1 MSFGQQTNLDTLAR
15 PTQTFVTVPAPAKI
29 NLYLHVTGKRADG
42 YHELDS
48 LIVFTALHDVITVA
62 PHGSLTFHQR
72 GPFGNSLIDEP
83 NNNLVLRAAHML
95 ANLAGI
101 PAKARIGLYK
111 TLPIAAG
118 LGGGSADAAAA
129 LHALCQLWLI
139 NPSEEE
145 MDALALSL
153 GADVPVC
160 LKGLAAHV
168 SGIGDLLN
176 PLQLC
181 PSPIAMVLI
190 NPNIPLSTKLV
201 YGKLRGPY
209 TPPQPLNILP
219 NNIYEL
225 AYTLGQRTNDLATP
239 ARELCP
245 IIDEVLEALTAS
257 EGCQLARLSGSGP
270 SCFGLFTDTNKAETA
285 ASRISALKGDWW
297 VKPTHSVSNITTLS

>member
-1 MSFGQQTNLDTLAR
+1 MLR
-15 PTQTFVTVPAPAKI
+15 PTEPFITVPAPAKI
-29 NLYLHVTGKRADG
+29 NLYLHVTGRRADG

-62 PHGSLTFHQR
+62 PHDSLTFQQS
-72 GPFGNSLIDEP
+72 GPFGDYLTDEP
-83 NNNLVLRAAHML
+83 NNNLVLRAAQKL

-101 PAKARIGLYK
+101 PAKARISLYK

-129 LHALCQLWLI
+129 LRALCQLWLI

-145 MDALALSL
+145 VAVLALSL

-168 SGIGDLLN
+168 SGVGDLLN
-176 PLQLC
+176 PLQFC
-181 PSPIAMVLI
+181 PPPMAMVLV
-190 NPNIPLSTKLV
+190 NPNIPLSTKSV

-209 TPPQPLNILP
+209 TPPRPINILP
-219 NNIYEL
+219 KNIYEL
-225 AYTLGQRTNDLATP
+225 TYALAQRTNDLATP
-239 ARELCP
+239 ARVLCP
-245 IIDEVLEALTAS
+245 IIDDVLAALTAS

-270 SCFGLFTDTNKAETA
+270 SCFGLFTDTNNAAKA

-297 VKPTHSVSNITTLS
+297 VKATYSVGDITTLS